1 MRQILLVRAFLRR
14 EVESRSTGRWV
25 SRTLYPV
32 LAEEASGPCCLKAC
46 LDGRGSRGMRSDL
59 GLSKA
64 ILSCFEDCRAL
75 AGFRRG
81 PKSIDSEG
89 RKTKRTVARRRALF
103 CRCRAVSTCGR
114 ENADYR
120 VRGWEKVGVEHA
132 RERHPC
138 GLEG

>member
-75 AGFRRG
+75 AGFRRRAEKYRLG
-81 PKSIDSEG
+81 GEEDEAHGCTSSG
-89 RKTKRTVARRRALF
+89 TVLPLP
-103 CRCRAVSTCGR
+103 SS
-114 ENADYR
+114 
-120 VRGWEKVGVEHA
+120 
-132 RERHPC
+132 
-138 GLEG
+138 